1 MNELDTSILKSM
13 NVLYVEDDSI
23 VAKQTSYLLK
33 HFFHSVAY
41 FDNAEEALTALSKT
55 LVHLIITDIELP
67 GMSGLQLCQEIR
79 KTNKQIPIFITT
91 VHDDKEKLQEAV
103 KLNLVDY
110 LIKPVSI
117 SSIQDTLAE
126 SLKRISESDMLSIPI
141 NNGVSYNPLQGQ
153 IEISGKAMPTPL
165 TQKEII
171 LLNLL
176 LQHKNQTVSREN
188 IEQLVSPDKEISDSG
203 YKSLIFRLR
212 KKVGKES
219 ISSLSGVG
227 IKLNIQMK

>member
-1 MNELDTSILKSM
+1 MSELDSNILKSM
-13 NVLYVEDDSI
+13 SVLYVEDDAL
-23 VAKQTSYLLK
+23 VAKQTSDLLE
-33 HFFHSVAY
+33 HFFHSVIY
-41 FDNAEEALTALSKT
+41 FNNAEEALNSFSTT
-55 LVHLIITDIELP
+55 LVHLVITDIELP

-79 KTNKQIPIFITT
+79 KKNRQIPMFITT
-91 VHDDKEKLQEAV
+91 IHDDKSKLQEAV

-117 SSIQDTLAE
+117 SSIQSTLIE
-126 SLKRISESDMLSIPI
+126 SLQRITENGLLAIPI
-141 NNGVSYNPLQGQ
+141 NDKTSYNPLHGQ
-153 IEISGKAMPTPL
+153 IEVTGKAVPIPL
-165 TQKEII
+165 TQKEIM

-176 LQHKNQTVSREN
+176 LQNKNQTVPRES
-188 IEQLVSPDKEISDSG
+188 IEQLISPDKAISDSG

-227 IKLNIQMK
+227 IKLNIQKK